1 VSYVKER
8 METHTAADA
17 LRDQLKGL
25 LSELDDEIRTTYPSS
40 CAEVSRRTDISEV
53 SVVKDVVCLVRRALL
68 GDSVVSDPRCS
79 SAGQSSDLRDCLAVC
94 ARDIRLE
101 RERREADLASL
112 RVLSWPQQV
121 GAAFQQL
128 LDNEENVC
136 EHLNAQSIFARER
149 SMALKAVIS
158 DISEVCLNA
167 ISAAMRLTNAEETQ
181 RRHIASTANAAAESA
196 AMQWLGWTETCRQ
209 KQMRHWR
216 ACPELRI
223 PQILSEASSQ
233 DTQAAA
239 FLSAI
244 RTAMKLRRQQIRLVA
259 VQQRL
264 AAVLASCD
272 VLSSLQQSI
281 QLPI

>member
-1 VSYVKER
+1 
-8 METHTAADA
+8 METHTAADT

-25 LSELDDEIRTTYPSS
+25 LSELDEEIRTTYPSS
-40 CAEVSRRTDISEV
+40 CAELSRRTDVSEV
-53 SVVKDVVCLVRRALL
+53 SIVKDVVCLVRRALL
-68 GDSVVSDPRCS
+68 GDSIVSDPRCTS
-79 SAGQSSDLRDCLAVC
+79 SGQSCDLRDSLAVC

-112 RVLSWPQQV
+112 RVLSWPQQL

-128 LDNEENVC
+128 LDEEENVC
-136 EHLNAQSIFARER
+136 AHLSAQNAFARER
-149 SMALKAVIS
+149 AMALKAVIS

-167 ISAAMRLTNAEETQ
+167 ISAAMRLSNADEKD
-181 RRHIASTANAAAESA
+181 RRRIAASANAAVESA

-209 KQMRHWR
+209 KQLRHWLS
-216 ACPELRI
+216 CPAVRI
-223 PQILSEASSQ
+223 PQLLSEASSQ
-233 DTQAAA
+233 DKQAGA
-239 FLSAI
+239 FLAAI
-244 RTAMKLRRQQIRLVA
+244 RTAMKLRRQQIRLVS

-281 QLPI
+281 QLPA